1 MATSET
7 IPVQQQPAYLIKMRA
22 KPGHGERL
30 FELATAGMYKS
41 GASNRFIILREDA
54 DPDVL
59 WNVEVFTS
67 EAAKDHY
74 ENSPLADELRE
85 EILGLLAE
93 APLRIAAHPYAV
105 APE

>member
-1 MATSET
+1 MNLKS
-7 IPVQQQPAYLIKMRA
+7 QPAYVIKMRA
-22 KPGHGERL
+22 KPGQGERL
-30 FELATAGMYKS
+30 FELATLGMEKS
-41 GASNRFIILREDA
+41 GASNRFIILREDQ

-59 WNVEVFTS
+59 WNVEVFRS
-67 EAAKDHY
+67 ESAKEAY

-93 APLRIAAHPYAV
+93 PPTRIAAHPYSA